1 MWPGDACGMVTA
13 ALTRGRAIERLRH
26 AITSEVQIA
35 KSFDTH
41 LTAVCSAR
49 NTDMV
54 MGIGANAVIDYAQ
67 HEWDGTGQYDLI
79 LDMVGDRPFETYV
92 RNLTPEGR
100 MVSVGAL
107 GMDTMAFMEKMA
119 AYKASSQENRV
130 VSYIAQVT
138 TDDFVTLGQLLASE
152 EVTLVIDRT
161 FPLELAAQAMALQGS
176 KRIRGKVVLVV
187 KGDAR
192 RVSEC
197 CDY

>member
-1 MWPGDACGMVTA
+1 
-13 ALTRGRAIERLRH
+13 
-26 AITSEVQIA
+26 
-35 KSFDTH
+35 
-41 LTAVCSAR
+41 
-49 NTDMV
+49 
-54 MGIGANAVIDYAQ
+54 
-67 HEWDGTGQYDLI
+67 
-79 LDMVGDRPFETYV
+79 
-92 RNLTPEGR
+92 
-100 MVSVGAL
+100 MVSEGAL

-138 TDDFVTLGQLLASE
+138 TDDLVTLGQLPASE

-192 RVSEC
+192 RVSGC